1 MLIQERKASWH
12 KAAKKARK
20 REEDLLTQ
28 TEELRCQTIVD
39 KMCRVD
45 LADCLGLLKKIS
57 DEAELL
63 WLQEAEEVWNMFEQ
77 HMESWEPTEKN
88 IDSMYE
94 KAWQVNR
101 SSDKKGKNLEPDWE
115 RLLSRAKEHGWSKN
129 EDT

>member
-77 HMESWEPTEKN
+77 HMESWEPT
-88 IDSMYE
+88 
-94 KAWQVNR
+94 
-101 SSDKKGKNLEPDWE
+101 
-115 RLLSRAKEHGWSKN
+115 
-129 EDT
+129 